1 MTRKV
6 LSVSM
11 LGRRLGGG
19 IVLSGASFSLEEGR
33 IAAVLGPSGAGKTT
47 LLRLVAGLEVPDEGE
62 VRLDGRLVSR
72 SGAVLVPP
80 RERGLG
86 YAPQG
91 HSLWP
96 HLDAFENTA
105 FPLRTRNVSEAEIS
119 RRVGETLESLGIGS
133 LVRRRPAELSGGE
146 QQRVALA
153 RALIHHPRL
162 VLLDEP
168 LTGLDAPAR
177 DEARR
182 VVSAALRRAGAAAL
196 YVTHDHDDA
205 LTVADRLILLFEG
218 KVVQDGPAEEV
229 WSRPTT
235 AAGARLL
242 GATSEVPGMCRA
254 GRAELSG
261 GVHEPLTSGHRDGSR
276 LRALFRPED
285 MELTDAVPAW
295 TGVVRA
301 CVPRGGYYLLEVAAE
316 EMVLTVRSA
325 ETVATGARVRVRARP
340 GRAKIY
346 DA

>member
-1 MTRKV
+1 MTGEV

-11 LGRRLGGG
+11 LGRRLGGR

-47 LLRLVAGLEVPDEGE
+47 LLRLVAGLEIPDEGD

-72 SGAVLVPP
+72 AGAVLVPP
-80 RERGLG
+80 RGRGLG

-105 FPLRTRNVSEAEIS
+105 FPLRARNVSEAEIS

-153 RALIHHPRL
+153 RALIHRPRL

-182 VVSAALRRAGAAAL
+182 VVSSALRRAGAAAL

-218 KVVQDGPAEEV
+218 RVVQDGPAEEV
-229 WSRPTT
+229 WSRPAT

-254 GRAELSG
+254 DRAELSG
-261 GVHEPLTSGHRDGSR
+261 GVHEPLTQDHQEGSR

-285 MELTDAVPAW
+285 LELTDRSPAW
-295 TGVVRA
+295 NGAVRS
-301 CVPRGGYYLLEVAAE
+301 CVPRGGYYLLEVATG
-316 EMVLTVRSA
+316 EMVLTVRSV
-325 ETVATGARVRVRARP
+325 ETVAAGARVRVRARP